1 MFSLKATIRK
11 EVGRATGDLR
21 EKGVLPCILYGE
33 GLKNI
38 TLEIA
43 EKDFEKIF
51 KEAGESSLIQLEA
64 EEKKYE
70 VLIHQIQKDPVSG
83 KITHIDFFH
92 PSSKKKIE
100 AEIEIVF
107 EGESPAV
114 KSLGGVLVKELRE
127 LKVKGLAHKLP
138 REIKVDISGLENLED
153 RILVKDLK
161 VPEGIEILR
170 EPEAIVV
177 LVTEQ
182 KPEKEE
188 KKAEAPKEAA
198 PAEAT
203 TATTEPK
210 KQAGKS

>member
-1 MFSLKATIRK
+1 MFSLNATIRK
-11 EVGRATGDLR
+11 EIGRATKNLR
-21 EKGVLPCILYGE
+21 EKGVLPCVLYGE

-38 TLEIA
+38 DLEIV

-64 EEKKYE
+64 EGKKYE

-92 PSSKKKIE
+92 PSSKKRIE
-100 AEIEIVF
+100 ADIEIVF

-114 KSLGGVLVKELRE
+114 KSLGGVLVKELHE
-127 LKVKGLAHKLP
+127 LKVKGLAQKLP
-138 REIKVDISGLENLED
+138 REIKVDISRLENLED
-153 RILVKDLK
+153 RIFVKDLQ

-170 EPEAIVV
+170 EPDAIVV
-177 LVTEQ
+177 LVAEQ

-188 KKAEAPKEAA
+188 KKAEVLKETT
-198 PAEAT
+198 PAEPAV
-203 TATTEPK
+203 AEPK
-210 KQAGKS
+210 KQSTKS